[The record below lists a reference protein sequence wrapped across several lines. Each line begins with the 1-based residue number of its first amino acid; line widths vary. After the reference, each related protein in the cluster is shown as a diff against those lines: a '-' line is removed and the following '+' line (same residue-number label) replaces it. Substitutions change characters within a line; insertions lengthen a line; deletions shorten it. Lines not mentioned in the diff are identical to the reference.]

1 MTATIDQVRVLIDNA
16 LGTGGRA
23 LRLDRDSRLLGSIPE
38 LDSMAIAALITALS
52 DHFDIVID
60 DGELDAELFATL
72 GTLTDFVEQKRGG
85 ETPAMSPQR
94 DSHGG

>member
-1 MTATIDQVRVLIDNA
+1 MTATIDQVRALIDNA

-23 LRLDRDSRLLGSIPE
+23 LRLERDSRLLGSIPE

-85 ETPAMSPQR
+85 ETAVVNQQHAPR
-94 DSHGG
+94 GH